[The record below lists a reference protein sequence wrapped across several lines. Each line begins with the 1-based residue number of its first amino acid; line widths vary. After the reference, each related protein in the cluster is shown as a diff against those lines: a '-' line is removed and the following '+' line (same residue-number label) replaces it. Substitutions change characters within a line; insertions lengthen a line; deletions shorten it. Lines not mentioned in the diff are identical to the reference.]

1 MKDFNQW
8 MNENGREAAKGIE
21 FAAETGIGEG
31 YRPGTI
37 GVAACFQRSGLSMDE
52 FKAFMR
58 EFSGLGQPAFDA
70 PAVQDFANEVRG
82 HTRGNLQESALA
94 VLAVS
99 QLTRTNEE
107 GDEGVRGSAED
118 LIKKYKSLQERQ
130 AKDIAEDEVLADLE
144 ELLGEEA
151 LYGEGEGS
159 EGSGGSGGSEGAGSG
174 RGTGG
179 EYCQHLDNLETVY
192 RLAGA
197 MQSRNYTKFMDL
209 LGKAMAIVEGAVED
223 HVLGSGQDSALTYGS
238 DAARALPTELANS
251 ATFALKFAEG
261 TLLQSEQQTTAPHG
275 RGPVI
280 MVVDQSGSMGGPP
293 QEWAIAMSFAAL
305 RVAQL
310 QKRPFHCVQFAHY
323 SQVTLSLENAASAT
337 AADYLAVATQW
348 VDGGTTLFPAVEK
361 ALNLIDEHGYEGA
374 DIVAVSDGDWENFLD
389 SDALPNCGARH
400 LAKRLQDSDTGLL
413 TLNYKKYG
421 QAGVKNGELYPLPRK
436 SLQAV
441 HRACKAALD
450 GEKYHLRGG
459 DFLVDIDSEGAAIEE
474 VVRQVLADNDQ
485 V

>member
-8 MNENGREAAKGIE
+8 MNENGKGAAKGVE
-21 FAAETGIGEG
+21 YAVDPVLGEG
-31 YRPGTI
+31 YLPASI
-37 GVAACFQRSGLSMDE
+37 GVAACFQRSGFSMDV
-52 FKAFMR
+52 FKGFMR

-99 QLTRTNEE
+99 QLTSFPGTTEE
-107 GDEGVRGSAED
+107 KVRGSGED
-118 LIKKYKSLQERQ
+118 LTKKYKSLQKSQ
-130 AKDIAEDEVLADLE
+130 AKDIAKDEVLADLE

-159 EGSGGSGGSEGAGSG
+159 EGSEGTGRSG

-179 EYCQHLDNLETVY
+179 EYCQHLDSLETVY

-197 MQSRNYTKFMDL
+197 MQARNYTKFMDL
-209 LGKAMAIVEGAVED
+209 LGKAMTIVEGAVED

-280 MVVDQSGSMGGPP
+280 MVVDQSGSMSGPP
-293 QEWAIAMSFAAL
+293 REWAIAMSFAAL

-348 VDGGTTLFPAVEK
+348 VDGGTNLFPAMEK
-361 ALNLIDEHGYEGA
+361 ALDLIDEHGYEGA
-374 DIVAVSDGDWENFLD
+374 DIVAVSDGDWENYFD
-389 SDALPNCGARH
+389 KSINGVQMPSKAARH
-400 LAKRLQDSDTGLL
+400 LGRRLQDSDTGLL

-421 QAGVKNGELYPLPRK
+421 SAGGEDGELQPLPSR
-436 SLQAV
+436 SFQAV
-441 HRACKAALD
+441 HRACKTALD
-450 GEKYHLRGG
+450 GENYHLRGG
-459 DFLVDIDSEGAAIEE
+459 DWLVDMDSEGAAIEE

>member
-8 MNENGREAAKGIE
+8 MDENGRGAAKGVE
-21 FAAETGIGEG
+21 HTVDPELGEG
-31 YRPGTI
+31 YRPGNI
-37 GVAACFQRSGLSMDE
+37 GVAACFQRSGFSMDV
-52 FKAFMR
+52 FKGFMR

-99 QLTRTNEE
+99 QLTKGSESE
-107 GDEGVRGSAED
+107 VRGSGED
-118 LIKKYKSLQERQ
+118 LTKKYKSLQKSQ
-130 AKDIAEDEVLADLE
+130 AKDIAGDEVLADLE

-151 LYGEGEGS
+151 LYGEGEG
-159 EGSGGSGGSEGAGSG
+159 GEGAGSG

-179 EYCQHLDNLETVY
+179 EYCQHLDSLETVY

-197 MQSRNYTKFMDL
+197 MQARNYTKFIDL
-209 LGKAMAIVEGAVED
+209 LGKAMTIVEGAVED
-223 HVLGSGQDSALTYGS
+223 HILGSGQDSALTYGS

-280 MVVDQSGSMGGPP
+280 MVVDQSGSMSGAPR
-293 QEWAIAMSFAAL
+293 EWAIAMSFAAL

-348 VDGGTTLFPAVEK
+348 VDGGTTLFPAMEK
-361 ALNLIDEHGYEGA
+361 ALDLIDEHGYEGA
-374 DIVAVSDGDWENFLD
+374 DIVAVSDGDWEAFFGAGP
-389 SDALPNCGARH
+389 SMSPNRSACH
-400 LAKRLQDSDTGLL
+400 LARRLQDSDTGLL

-421 QAGVKNGELYPLPRK
+421 VNIINPENAGDEACALKPLPHR
-436 SLQAV
+436 SFEAV

-450 GEKYHLRGG
+450 GENYHLRGG
-459 DFLVDIDSEGAAIEE
+459 DWVVDINSEGAAIEE